1 MAATDQSS
9 DPAGGRLL
17 TAFLLILTLCAFA
30 GNSLLNR
37 AALADISIDWASFTV
52 IRLVSGAIFLAL
64 ILGFRHGR
72 AVLPRGDTVVPAI
85 ALFVY
90 AISFSFA
97 YISLDA
103 AVGALILFPAGQL
116 SLQIIG
122 MVRGIYPTPIQWAGL
137 LLAIAGL
144 AVFLA
149 PGDTAPPLVGGLIMA
164 LAGISW
170 GFYSWAGKGAARPA
184 LATAR
189 NFVGAA
195 VLCLLIIPLLGNGEQ
210 AQPTGVALAIISG
223 TITSGLG
230 YITWYAVLPRLS
242 VSTAA
247 ASQLSVPAIA
257 ALGGVLLLGETLT
270 MRFFI
275 GSAMIFAGIA
285 LTMFKLGG
293 IKPFRPNP

>member
-1 MAATDQSS
+1 MAAADQSS
-9 DPAGGRLL
+9 DHIGGRWL
-17 TAFLLILTLCAFA
+17 TALLLVLTLCAFA

-37 AALADISIDWASFTV
+37 AALAENTIDWASFTT
-52 IRLVSGAIFLAL
+52 IRLISGAILLAL
-64 ILGFRHGR
+64 LLGFRHGH
-72 AVLPRGDTVVPAI
+72 AVLPRRDTIVPAV
-85 ALFVY
+85 ALFLY
-90 AISFSFA
+90 AVSFSFA
-97 YISLDA
+97 YVSLDA
-103 AVGALILFPAGQL
+103 AIGALILFPAGQL
-116 SLQIIG
+116 SLQMIG
-122 MVRGIYPTPIQWAGL
+122 IFRGIFPTAIQWAGL

-170 GFYSWAGKGAARPA
+170 GFYSWAGKGAAQPA

-195 VLCLLIIPLLGNGEQ
+195 LLCSLLIPLLGSSEQ
-210 AQPTGVALAIISG
+210 VQPTGILLAIISG

-257 ALGGVLLLGETLT
+257 ALGGVLLLGETLNT
-270 MRFFI
+270 RFFI
-275 GSAMIFAGIA
+275 GSAMIFAGIG
-285 LTMFKLGG
+285 LTMLRCRAFKS
-293 IKPFRPNP
+293 

>member
-1 MAATDQSS
+1 MAAAGQSS
-9 DPAGGRLL
+9 DHVGGRFL
-17 TAFLLILTLCAFA
+17 TALLLILTLCAFA

-37 AALADISIDWASFTV
+37 AALADNTIDWASFTA
-52 IRLVSGAIFLAL
+52 IRLVSGAILLGLLF
-64 ILGFRHGR
+64 GFRHR
-72 AVLPRGDTVVPAI
+72 SAVLPRRDTLVPAV

-90 AISFSFA
+90 AVSFSFA
-97 YISLDA
+97 YVSLDA
-103 AVGALILFPAGQL
+103 GIGALILFPAGQL
-116 SLQIIG
+116 SLQMIG
-122 MVRGIYPTPIQWAGL
+122 MLRGIYPTTIQWAGL

-195 VLCLLIIPLLGNGEQ
+195 VLCLLLIPLLGSGEQ
-210 AQPTGVALAIISG
+210 VQPTGIILAIISG

-270 MRFFI
+270 TRFFI
-275 GSAMIFAGIA
+275 GSVMIFAGIG
-285 LTMFKLGG
+285 LTMFKWNGFKRRQRSL
-293 IKPFRPNP
+293 

>member
-1 MAATDQSS
+1 MAAVGQSS
-9 DPAGGRLL
+9 DHVGGRVL
-17 TAFLLILTLCAFA
+17 TALLLILTLCAFA

-37 AALADISIDWASFTV
+37 AALADNTIDWASFTA
-52 IRLVSGAIFLAL
+52 IRLVSGAILLGLLF
-64 ILGFRHGR
+64 GFRHR
-72 AVLPRGDTVVPAI
+72 SAVLPRRDTLVPAV

-90 AISFSFA
+90 AVSFSFA
-97 YISLDA
+97 YVSLDA
-103 AVGALILFPAGQL
+103 AIGALILFPAGQL

-122 MVRGIYPTPIQWAGL
+122 MFRGIYPTTIQWAGL

-164 LAGISW
+164 LAGVSW

-195 VLCLLIIPLLGNGEQ
+195 VLCLLLVPLLGSGEQ
-210 AQPTGVALAIISG
+210 VQPTGIILAIISG

-270 MRFFI
+270 TRFFI
-275 GSAMIFAGIA
+275 GSAMIFAGIG
-285 LTMFKLGG
+285 LTMFKWNG
-293 IKPFRPNP
+293 FRQRQRSL

>member
-1 MAATDQSS
+1 MAAVGQSS
-9 DPAGGRLL
+9 DHVGGRVL
-17 TAFLLILTLCAFA
+17 TALLLILTLCAFA

-37 AALADISIDWASFTV
+37 AALADNTIDWASFTA
-52 IRLVSGAIFLAL
+52 IRLVSGAILLGLLF
-64 ILGFRHGR
+64 GFRHR
-72 AVLPRGDTVVPAI
+72 SAVLPRRDTLVPAV

-90 AISFSFA
+90 AVSFSFA
-97 YISLDA
+97 YVSLDA
-103 AVGALILFPAGQL
+103 AIGALILFPAGQL

-122 MVRGIYPTPIQWAGL
+122 MFRGIYPTIIQWAGL

-164 LAGISW
+164 LAGVSW

-195 VLCLLIIPLLGNGEQ
+195 VLCLLLVPLLGSGEQ
-210 AQPTGVALAIISG
+210 VQPTGIILAIISG

-270 MRFFI
+270 TRFFI
-275 GSAMIFAGIA
+275 GSAMIFAGIG
-285 LTMFKLGG
+285 LTMFKWNG
-293 IKPFRPNP
+293 FRQRQRSL

>member
-1 MAATDQSS
+1 MAAADQSS
-9 DPAGGRLL
+9 DHVGGRVL
-17 TAFLLILTLCAFA
+17 TALLLILTLCAFA

-37 AALADISIDWASFTV
+37 AALADNTIDWASFTA
-52 IRLVSGAIFLAL
+52 IRLVSGAIL
-64 ILGFRHGR
+64 LGLLFGFSHRS
-72 AVLPRGDTVVPAI
+72 AVLPRRDTLVPAV

-90 AISFSFA
+90 AVSFSFA
-97 YISLDA
+97 YVSLDA
-103 AVGALILFPAGQL
+103 AIGALILFPAGQL
-116 SLQIIG
+116 SLQMIG
-122 MVRGIYPTPIQWAGL
+122 MFRGIYPTTIQWAGL

-195 VLCLLIIPLLGNGEQ
+195 VLCLLLIPLLGSGEQ
-210 AQPTGVALAIISG
+210 VQPTGIILAIISG
-223 TITSGLG
+223 TVTSGLG

-275 GSAMIFAGIA
+275 GSAMIFAGIG
-285 LTMFKLGG
+285 LTMFKWNG
-293 IKPFRPNP
+293 FRQRQRSL

>member
-1 MAATDQSS
+1 M
-9 DPAGGRLL
+9 
-17 TAFLLILTLCAFA
+17 
-30 GNSLLNR
+30 
-37 AALADISIDWASFTV
+37 DWASFTV
-52 IRLVSGAIFLAL
+52 IRLVSGALMLAIL
-64 ILGFRHGR
+64 LGFRHGR
-72 AVLPRGDTVVPAI
+72 AVLPRGETMVPAV
-85 ALFVY
+85 ALFIY
-90 AISFSFA
+90 AVSFSFA
-97 YISLDA
+97 YVSLDA

-116 SLQIIG
+116 SLQIIA
-122 MVRGIYPTPIQWAGL
+122 MVRGIYPTPVQWTGL

-195 VLCLLIIPLLGNGEQ
+195 LLCLFLIPVLGNGEQ
-210 AQPTGVALAIISG
+210 TQPIGIALAIISG

-270 MRFFI
+270 TRFFI

-285 LTMFKLGG
+285 LTMFKFSG
-293 IKPFRPNP
+293 IKPLRQNP